1 MHSMKKWTMMAVLTG
16 LLALSA
22 PLAAQEAAGMDRV
35 RTSFPG
41 EAADEIARIVA
52 DAEAEGLPTAP
63 VVAKALEGAAK
74 GVPADRV
81 VSAVSAYAD
90 RLQRAS
96 GLLPEGAPTDGIVS
110 ASDALRRGATPDAVR
125 DVGARAG
132 DASPEALVVL
142 GDLAEAGVPVDQ
154 AVEVVTEA
162 LAQGRRGQGLLAM
175 PAAVRRLT
183 RQGTPPGQ
191 AARAVAMTLAGKGP
205 PSGVPPVQLPP
216 QAGGPPVPPGAG
228 PPDRAGSP
236 DDAGPPDDGGPPDDP
251 PGGGPPGG
259 GSGGSGSG
267 G

>member
-1 MHSMKKWTMMAVLTG
+1 MKKWTTTAVLTG

-22 PLAAQEAAGMDRV
+22 PLAAQEAGGMDRV
-35 RTSFPG
+35 RESFPG
-41 EAADEIARIVA
+41 EAADEIAKIVA
-52 DAEAEGLPTAP
+52 DAEAGGLPTAP
-63 VVAKALEGAAK
+63 VVGKALEGAAK

-96 GLLPEGAPTDGIVS
+96 GLLPEGAPTDGIV
-110 ASDALRRGATPDAVR
+110 AAADALRRGATPDAVR
-125 DVGARAG
+125 DVAGRAG

-142 GDLAEAGVPVDQ
+142 GDLAEAGVPVDR

-162 LAQGRRGQGLLAM
+162 LAQGRQGQGLLAI

-183 RQGTPPGQ
+183 RQGTPPEQ

-228 PPDRAGSP
+228 PPEG
-236 DDAGPPDDGGPPDDP
+236 AGPPGDDGRPGDGSPDDP

>member
-1 MHSMKKWTMMAVLTG
+1 MHGIMKTWTMMAVLTG
-16 LLALSA
+16 LLAVSA
-22 PLAAQEAAGMDRV
+22 PLAAQEAEGMDRV
-35 RTSFPG
+35 RKAFPD
-41 EAADEIARIVA
+41 EAADEIAQVVA
-52 DAEAEGLPTAP
+52 DAEAAGLPTGP
-63 VVAKALEGAAK
+63 VVGKALEGAAK

-90 RLQRAS
+90 GLREAS
-96 GLLPEGAPTDGIVS
+96 GLLPEDVPTDAIV
-110 ASDALRRGATPDAVR
+110 AGADALRRGATPDAVR

-142 GDLAEAGVPVDQ
+142 GDLTEAGVPVDR

-191 AARAVAMTLAGKGP
+191 AARAVALTLAGKGP
-205 PSGVPPVQLPP
+205 PAGVPPVHLPP
-216 QAGGPPVPPGAG
+216 QAGGPPVPPGTG
-228 PPDRAGSP
+228 PPEGKGPPGDP
-236 DDAGPPDDGGPPDDP
+236 PPPDDGGSPDDP
-251 PGGGPPGG
+251 PGQGPPGG
-259 GSGGSGSG
+259 GGSGSG